1 VHIAQPHRI
10 SQRLSTSD
18 TILFVIGCAGEFGGS
33 DTCGEPAAL
42 VVPWDA
48 GRRRPAALLR
58 HPMSQ
63 QREAKD
69 GNRIVRVQIEAQKIA
84 IGHLMTKSRY
94 YKEFQNYSN
103 LSASPDSY
111 VRALEQML
119 DRFSH
124 KNDRWPVYD
133 PIGPRERLVASLG
146 KVTRFGGLIH
156 EFGDAYEY
164 GCPYTCLCALSGIRT
179 PANPHGWEHCG
190 RRENRALDHPLMFMR
205 DGRVTAGWDSR
216 MDPSTADVSRNFIS
230 TVKNSG
236 CYATRGLRA
245 FIFLAAPWP

>member
-1 VHIAQPHRI
+1 VRNITGFFC
-10 SQRLSTSD
+10 RLLLTFVRECRTKFRTRGD
-18 TILFVIGCAGEFGGS
+18 VPRHYRTPGPDIEFVIGCAGEFGGS

-124 KNDRWPVYD
+124 KNDRWPVYA

-179 PANPHGWEHCG
+179 PANPHWMGAL
-190 RRENRALDHPLMFMR
+190 RETQESLRYAP
-205 DGRVTAGWDSR
+205 AGAHGVQ
-216 MDPSTADVSRNFIS
+216 T
-230 TVKNSG
+230 G
-236 CYATRGLRA
+236 GLRRTS
-245 FIFLAAPWP
+245 